1 MHILDLITVFMMS
14 TKPVSYIPQSSRLLD
29 QLREVLRY
37 KHYSL
42 RTEEAYLYWV
52 KFFVRWHGRNGQARH
67 PRELGAAEV
76 KQFLTMLTTQRNV
89 SVSTHNQALSALLF
103 LYREV
108 LGVQLPWLDDVQR
121 PTRPRRIPSVMTV
134 VEVAALLQAM
144 TGVELLLAKLLYGT
158 GMRLNEGLRLRAK
171 DVDFDRRVL
180 VVRDGKGGKDR
191 VVMLP
196 QSLEVALRS
205 QLAQARMLW
214 EHDRQQQQ
222 PGVEVPDA
230 LATKYPGLG
239 QRWGWFWVFPS
250 PKLSVDPRSR
260 IERRHHL
267 YEERLQ
273 RAIKLACAA
282 AQIQKSVSVHTL
294 RHSFATH
301 LLQAGTDIRTVQE
314 LLGHSDVSTTMIYTH
329 VLKVAAGGTASP
341 LDALSSLVQ

>member
-1 MHILDLITVFMMS
+1 MHARLGMHILYAITVLMMS
-14 TKPVSYIPQSSRLLD
+14 TKPVSYIPQSPRLLE

-52 KFFVRWHGRNGQARH
+52 RFFIRWHGRNSQVRH

-76 KQFLTMLTTQRNV
+76 EQFLTMLTTQRNV
-89 SVSTHNQALSALLF
+89 AVSTHNQALSALFF
-103 LYREV
+103 LYLEV
-108 LGVQLPWLDDVQR
+108 LGMRLPWLDDVQR
-121 PTRPRRIPSVMTV
+121 PTRPRRIPSVLTV
-134 VEVAALLQAM
+134 TEVAALLGVM
-144 TGVELLLAKLLYGT
+144 T
-158 GMRLNEGLRLRAK
+158 
-171 DVDFDRRVL
+171 
-180 VVRDGKGGKDR
+180 
-191 VVMLP
+191 
-196 QSLEVALRS
+196 
-205 QLAQARMLW
+205 
-214 EHDRQQQQ
+214 
-222 PGVEVPDA
+222 GVEVPDA

-250 PKLSVDPRSR
+250 PKLSIDPRAR

-282 AQIQKSVSVHTL
+282 AQVHKSVSVHTL

-341 LDALSSLVQ
+341 LDALSSLMQ